1 MKIPDSKSRNE
12 SRIVKEFKRKITKV
26 TLCER
31 DKCLQLSQKD
41 MIKMNIKMLKEP
53 GKFVKG

>member
-12 SRIVKEFKRKITKV
+12 SRIVEEFKRKITNV

-41 MIKMNIKMLKEP
+41 MIKMNIKILKEP